1 MRRVAMIAVLFLL
14 FSSCF
19 YKPRYVESPPG
30 SRGGTQ
36 RCREVSRVG
45 CHTVNCGANR
55 ELGTVR
61 CSGRTGGGCEGK
73 VGWRWR

>member
-36 RCREVSRVG
+36 RCREVRRVR
-45 CHTVNCGANR
+45 CDTVNCGANQD
-55 ELGTVR
+55 LVTLR
-61 CSGRTGGGCEGK
+61 CSGRTVVRCEANLGC
-73 VGWRWR
+73 RSR